1 MLNWGCQWFKSPHYE
16 WKLILLSL
24 EDVATRVSM
33 VVMMQ
38 ALLLREVLPD
48 VTEIYL
54 LVVVIRDRL
63 VRGRLKLQQIKMCLS
78 L

>member
-1 MLNWGCQWFKSPHYE
+1 
-16 WKLILLSL
+16 
-24 EDVATRVSM
+24 M